1 MAKTEFAKKDGEEDQ
16 EDIKK
21 DGEGEEEDLKK
32 EYIKTDN
39 GVEVSS
45 IFHPIVFVDWLRA
58 TIILL
63 YTDLF

>member
-45 IFHPIVFVDWLRA
+45 IFHPIVFVD
-58 TIILL
+58 
-63 YTDLF
+63 